1 MPRSFTT
8 NHFYRTDVIKNL
20 AMQVVKQ
27 HFSTDSDQVVGLGSG
42 STVAAIVKEMGN
54 ISSKRRLECI
64 VTSLQIKR
72 QVEESGLKIVG
83 ENRIPS
89 VDIVLDGADQ
99 IDSEFAMIKG
109 GGGALLKEKV
119 LINAS
124 KKIVIAADSNKFT
137 NILNI
142 PVPIEVHPF
151 ARSFVGTKLKKEGGN
166 PVLRTIKKNY
176 PFITENGNIIFDT
189 AFNSLTN
196 LRKKESELKSIPG
209 VLEVGIFTR
218 RADIYYKA
226 KNGGSLEIIEF

>member
-27 HFSTDSDQVVGLGSG
+27 HFSTDSDQIVGLGSG

-72 QVEESGLKIVG
+72 QAEESGLKIVG
-83 ENRIPS
+83 ENRIPC

-151 ARSFVGTKLKKEGGN
+151 ARSFVVTKLKKEGGN

-226 KNGGSLEIIEF
+226 KNGGSLEIIDF

>member
-1 MPRSFTT
+1 
-8 NHFYRTDVIKNL
+8 
-20 AMQVVKQ
+20 MQVVKQ
-27 HFSTDSDQVVGLGSG
+27 HFSTDSDQIVGLGSG

-72 QVEESGLKIVG
+72 QAEESGLKIVG
-83 ENRIPS
+83 ENRIPC

-119 LINAS
+119 LINAA

-151 ARSFVGTKLKKEGGN
+151 ARSFVGTKLKKEVGN